1 MVYMGSKS
9 KYAGNIVPI
18 LQRAID
24 ENHLTTYIEPF
35 VGGANIIDKI
45 HCQTKYGYDKNAPLI
60 ALHQQMQK
68 APNTIPMHG
77 DAEWWYAAKDIYR
90 TSCGDPEKM
99 TGMELWK
106 IGAIAFYA
114 SFSNGGFSRGYAK
127 NSSGR
132 DYYNEAFKNHFN
144 QGQSPLYQDIRFQW
158 VNDYTN
164 IQVESGSLIYCDPP
178 YQNTKPYGYKF
189 ETGFDYSKYWDW
201 VRALSQTNI
210 VICSEQTFPDDFH
223 VIWTKDVKRTCGKD
237 NNFAALEKLGIYK
250 HGLAADCFIN
260 NLLFD

>member
-9 KYAGNIVPI
+9 KYADNIVPI
-18 LQRAID
+18 LQKAID

-60 ALHQQMQK
+60 ALHQQMQT

-90 TSCGDPEKM
+90 TGCGDPEKM

-127 NSSGR
+127 NGSGQIH
-132 DYYNEAFKNHFN
+132 AA
-144 QGQSPLYQDIRFQW
+144 
-158 VNDYTN
+158 
-164 IQVESGSLIYCDPP
+164 GSRRQHDP
-178 YQNTKPYGYKF
+178 
-189 ETGFDYSKYWDW
+189 
-201 VRALSQTNI
+201 R
-210 VICSEQTFPDDFH
+210 
-223 VIWTKDVKRTCGKD
+223 
-237 NNFAALEKLGIYK
+237 
-250 HGLAADCFIN
+250 
-260 NLLFD
+260 